1 MSFQTD
7 TNLRRSNPVWTDTT
21 VTIAGTVGPSTG
33 VYSFQMASIAPTPA
47 GTAIISNT
55 GPVNIYIGTSSV
67 TDGIL
72 VQPGGALQIA
82 ADPKAFI
89 SIRDAT
95 NTATFSMVLF
105 SDAL

>member
-7 TNLRRSNPVWTDTT
+7 TNLRRNNPVWSDTT
-21 VTIAGTVGPSTG
+21 TTVAATVVSTG
-33 VYSFQMASIAPTPA
+33 YFMFQMASMAPTPSGA
-47 GTAIISNT
+47 AIISNT
-55 GPVNIYIGTSSV
+55 GPVNIYVGTSS
-67 TDGIL
+67 TTNGIL

-89 SIRDAT
+89 AIRDAT

-105 SDAL
+105 SDAI